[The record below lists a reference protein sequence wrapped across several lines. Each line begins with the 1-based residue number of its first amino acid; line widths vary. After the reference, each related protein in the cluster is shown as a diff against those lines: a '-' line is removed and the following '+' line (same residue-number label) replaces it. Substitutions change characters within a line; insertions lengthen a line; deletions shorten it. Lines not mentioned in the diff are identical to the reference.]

1 MKNKRTIALF
11 MLACLLFTAICPTAG
26 ATDYSE
32 YTLPVPTI
40 GAQAAI
46 IVELDGDRVLYGKNE
61 NTAVDPASLTKV
73 MTVLLAVEA
82 IERGEA
88 SLDDVVTVGP
98 EYNVGV
104 PENTSSIVIKEGE
117 KLTLRDLIYCSMLG
131 SVNETCNVIAMHL
144 TGSLDAFV
152 ALMNTRAKEL
162 GCENTRF
169 VNTNGITKTGH
180 FTTASELAVIVKEAL
195 SHKLFAEVCGTSQ
208 YTVPA
213 TNMNAERLINNTNAL
228 ICPQSSYGSQYV
240 YPGAYGVKTGYTEQ
254 SGYCL
259 AAAAEK
265 NGVRVLVIVLGCG
278 KTEDG
283 GYGNF
288 VDTVNLLDWSFNNFS
303 IRSVLEKGTKV
314 GEAEIKNGDGTD
326 RVGLVTAESVR
337 SFLPAGLD
345 VSDYQTVL
353 RLDGESVKA
362 PVTKGDRLG
371 TVTVLDANGEEYG
384 TVEVV
389 AAEDVGAN
397 VWNTVKSE
405 VSDFFS
411 QWWMTALAIGITLAI
426 AVCSALV
433 ILSRRRRKKEE
444 ERRRRIAAQKQQ
456 ASKKRK
462 AKEAQRKYYE
472 DFFKDESGGK
482 KRK

>member
-1 MKNKRTIALF
+1 
-11 MLACLLFTAICPTAG
+11 MLACLLFTAICPAAG

-32 YTLPVPTI
+32 YTLPVPNI
-40 GAQAAI
+40 DASSAI
-46 IVELDGDRVLYGKNE
+46 VIELDGDRMLYGKNE
-61 NTAVDPASLTKV
+61 NTATEPASLTKV
-73 MTVLLAVEA
+73 MTILLTVEA
-82 IERGEA
+82 IERGEI
-88 SLDDVVTVGP
+88 SLDDVVTVGSD
-98 EYNVGV
+98 YKQGV
-104 PENTSSIVIKEGE
+104 PDNTNPVVLRVGE
-117 KLTLRDLIYCSMLG
+117 KLTLRDLMHCAMLA
-131 SVNETCNVIAMHL
+131 SSNESCNVIASYVS
-144 TGSLDAFV
+144 GSIDAFV

-169 VNTNGITKTGH
+169 VNTNGLSQLGH
-180 FTTASELAVIVKEAL
+180 FTTASDFAVIVKEAL
-195 SHKLFAEVCGTSQ
+195 SHELFAEICGTAQ

-213 TNMNAERLINNTNAL
+213 TNMNGECTLDNTNAL
-228 ICPQSSYGSQYV
+228 ICAQSNYGSNYL
-240 YPGAYGVKTGYTEQ
+240 YPGAYGVKTGYTP
-254 SGYCL
+254 SAGYCL
-259 AAAAEK
+259 AAAVEK
-265 NGVRVLVIVLGCG
+265 NGINVLVLVFDSS
-278 KTEDG
+278 KTVN
-283 GYGNF
+283 GYGHF
-288 VDTVNLLDWSFNNFS
+288 VDATNLLDWAFNNFS
-303 IRSVLEKGTKV
+303 IRSVVEKGTKL
-314 GEAEIKNGDGTD
+314 GEVEVVNGDSADT
-326 RVGLVTAESVR
+326 VGYVTAESVR
-337 SFLPAGLD
+337 SFLPNGFD
-345 VSDYQTVL
+345 ESGYQTIIKL
-353 RLDGESVKA
+353 NNESVKA

-433 ILSRRRRKKEE
+433 ILSRHRRKKEE

-456 ASKKRK
+456 ATKKRK